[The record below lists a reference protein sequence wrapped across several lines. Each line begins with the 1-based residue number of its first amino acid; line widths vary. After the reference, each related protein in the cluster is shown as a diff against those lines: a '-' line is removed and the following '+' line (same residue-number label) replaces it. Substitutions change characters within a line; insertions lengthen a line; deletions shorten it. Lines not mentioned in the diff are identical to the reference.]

1 LIGSF
6 EAIAVRFIIYLFIAL
21 LCSCS
26 ATSFE
31 KQNNNQS
38 AKIAT
43 QAIQHIVVIYLENHS
58 FNNLYGLFPNAN
70 GLEQANSAAP
80 QTDLD
85 GKPYAS
91 LPQVKNVGYK
101 HAEID
106 IRFPNYLPN
115 KPFLI
120 DQYVAADQKTG
131 DLVHRF
137 YQNQAQINGG
147 LNDRFAAV
155 SDAGG
160 LVMGYYD
167 GHQLPLWQYA
177 KKYTL
182 ADNFFQGAFGG
193 SFLNHFWLACACT
206 PRYENAPEELQI
218 KLDGDGKL
226 LKDGQV
232 IDGFV
237 VNTLQPTA
245 IPFYPNTK
253 LNKQLP
259 PQNMP
264 TIGDRLSDKNISWAW
279 YAGGWNDAS
288 AGKADKNFQFHHQ
301 PYVYFSRYAEGTVER
316 TAHLKDETDFIKA
329 IETGTLPA
337 VSFYKPIGALNEH
350 PGYADLISV
359 EQHIADLLARI
370 EASSQWKNTLVI
382 VTYDENGG
390 FWDHVAPPKKDRWG
404 PSTRV
409 PTLIISPFAKRGFV
423 DHTEYDTT
431 SILKLIETRFSLKPL
446 TDRDADANNF
456 SNALVFKTSG

>member
-1 LIGSF
+1 M
-6 EAIAVRFIIYLFIAL
+6 RFIIYLFIAL

-147 LNDRFAAV
+147 LNDRFAAI

-160 LVMGYYD
+160 LVMGYYN
-167 GHQLPLWQYA
+167 GHQLPLWQY
-177 KKYTL
+177 
-182 ADNFFQGAFGG
+182 G
-193 SFLNHFWLACACT
+193 
-206 PRYENAPEELQI
+206 
-218 KLDGDGKL
+218 
-226 LKDGQV
+226 
-232 IDGFV
+232 
-237 VNTLQPTA
+237 
-245 IPFYPNTK
+245 
-253 LNKQLP
+253 
-259 PQNMP
+259 NM
-264 TIGDRLSDKNISWAW
+264 
-279 YAGGWNDAS
+279 
-288 AGKADKNFQFHHQ
+288 Q
-301 PYVYFSRYAEGTVER
+301 
-316 TAHLKDETDFIKA
+316 
-329 IETGTLPA
+329 
-337 VSFYKPIGALNEH
+337 
-350 PGYADLISV
+350 
-359 EQHIADLLARI
+359 
-370 EASSQWKNTLVI
+370 KNTHLQ
-382 VTYDENGG
+382 
-390 FWDHVAPPKKDRWG
+390 
-404 PSTRV
+404 
-409 PTLIISPFAKRGFV
+409 
-423 DHTEYDTT
+423 TT
-431 SILKLIETRFSLKPL
+431 SFKGHL
-446 TDRDADANNF
+446 A
-456 SNALVFKTSG
+456 ALF

>member
-1 LIGSF
+1 
-6 EAIAVRFIIYLFIAL
+6 
-21 LCSCS
+21 
-26 ATSFE
+26 
-31 KQNNNQS
+31 
-38 AKIAT
+38 
-43 QAIQHIVVIYLENHS
+43 
-58 FNNLYGLFPNAN
+58 
-70 GLEQANSAAP
+70 
-80 QTDLD
+80 
-85 GKPYAS
+85 
-91 LPQVKNVGYK
+91 
-101 HAEID
+101 
-106 IRFPNYLPN
+106 
-115 KPFLI
+115 
-120 DQYVAADQKTG
+120 
-131 DLVHRF
+131 
-137 YQNQAQINGG
+137 
-147 LNDRFAAV
+147 
-155 SDAGG
+155 
-160 LVMGYYD
+160 MGYYD

-237 VNTLQPTA
+237 VNTLQTTA

-301 PYVYFSRYAEGTVER
+301 PYVYFSRYAEDTVER

-337 VSFYKPIGALNEH
+337 VSFYKPIGSLNEH
-350 PGYADLISV
+350 PGYADLISG

>member
-1 LIGSF
+1 
-6 EAIAVRFIIYLFIAL
+6 
-21 LCSCS
+21 
-26 ATSFE
+26 
-31 KQNNNQS
+31 
-38 AKIAT
+38 
-43 QAIQHIVVIYLENHS
+43 VIYLENHS

-70 GLEQANSAAP
+70 GLEQAKSAAP

-85 GKPYAS
+85 GKPYTS
-91 LPQVKNVGYK
+91 LPQAKNVGYT
-101 HAEID
+101 HVEID
-106 IRFPNYLPN
+106 TRFPKDLPN
-115 KPFLI
+115 KPFAI
-120 DQYVAADQKTG
+120 DQYVPADQKIG

-160 LVMGYYD
+160 LAMGYYD

-218 KLDGDGKL
+218 NLDDDGKL

-232 IDGFV
+232 IDGYA

-245 IPFYPNTK
+245 QPFFPNTSPIK
-253 LNKQLP
+253 RLP
-259 PQNMP
+259 PQSMP
-264 TIGDRLSDKNISWAW
+264 TIGDRLSENNISWAW
-279 YAGGWNDAS
+279 YAGGWNDAIS
-288 AGKADKNFQFHHQ
+288 GNADKNFQFHHQ
-301 PYVYFSRYAEGTVER
+301 PYVYFSRYAEGTLAR
-316 TAHLKDETDFIKA
+316 NTHLKDEVDFIKA
-329 IETGTLPA
+329 IDTGTLPA

-350 PGYADLISV
+350 PGYADLI
-359 EQHIADLLARI
+359 ARI
-370 EASSQWKNTLVI
+370 EASPQWKNTLVI

-404 PSTRV
+404 PGTRV
-409 PTLIISPFAKRGFV
+409 PTLIISPYAKRGFV

-431 SILKLIETRFSLKPL
+431 SILKLIETRFGLQAL
-446 TDRDADANNF
+446 TERDANANNF
-456 SNALVFKTSG
+456 NHALGF